1 MLSEHADI
9 RVGGSSVDGVSRA
22 GLNKIVGK
30 HFAEGMRKPSRN
42 GNPGELESVAA
53 HRLSRHF
60 LRARWRNPDD
70 AEDMRVMEPFFRNL
84 TPPQFHLC
92 VSVLREFMQWRP
104 GPAGR
109 CRDRDAVSQQGG
121 ASKRRGDVVE
131 AISVPDDALLPVG
144 CCGSGYERKSPVQRA
159 PPVGIAAYLAAPL
172 PGHGFYGR
180 HIAYEMSIQRADS
193 QESYTTS
200 SPSSESSPYHTDD
213 GLLHQYSEKVAYNQL
228 DVHERQDPLLLRPME
243 GLGVGVG
250 GCMPSL
256 PLAPEARGSACTPLP
271 SYLKTAAD
279 TIMAECMDMTQR
291 GPRTSTRTSSSSMPH
306 NPGTQHPLM
315 QALARDDQH
324 HQHQQ
329 NHGPTLEHLH
339 NVGVIGSAAI
349 AAPLLQSDLSSNYN
363 YLANAVMDHNHT
375 TMGVTHGAGAGA
387 AGGGGGTGSY
397 TFQEDLGFARGSANG
412 SCNGFRSLE
421 EPTPL
426 WGGGGGYYFNYGGC

>member
-1 MLSEHADI
+1 MRA
-9 RVGGSSVDGVSRA
+9 A
-22 GLNKIVGK
+22 GLC
-30 HFAEGMRKPSRN
+30 AS
-42 GNPGELESVAA
+42 AA
-53 HRLSRHF
+53 L
-60 LRARWRNPDD
+60 W
-70 AEDMRVMEPFFRNL
+70 VK
-84 TPPQFHLC
+84 T
-92 VSVLREFMQWRP
+92 
-104 GPAGR
+104 
-109 CRDRDAVSQQGG
+109 
-121 ASKRRGDVVE
+121 
-131 AISVPDDALLPVG
+131 
-144 CCGSGYERKSPVQRA
+144 GYEPDIQ
-159 PPVGIAAYLAAPL
+159 LT
-172 PGHGFYGR
+172 HGTC
-180 HIAYEMSIQRADS
+180 A
-193 QESYTTS
+193 
-200 SPSSESSPYHTDD
+200 
-213 GLLHQYSEKVAYNQL
+213 
-228 DVHERQDPLLLRPME
+228 
-243 GLGVGVG
+243 
-250 GCMPSL
+250 
-256 PLAPEARGSACTPLP
+256 PLP

-279 TIMAECMDMTQR
+279 TTMAECMDMTQR

-375 TMGVTHGAGAGA
+375 TMGVTHGGGAGAG
-387 AGGGGGTGSY
+387 GGGGGTGTY